1 MADLKPC
8 PFCGGT
14 NITILSKKKNI
25 WRNGF
30 GDFVAYRVYSARCNR
45 CNARGATAGGQCAPA
60 EKKVKIYGT
69 ETLVHSYKYYHDKA
83 AEAWNRREKSDEA
96 SECNR

>member
-60 EKKVKIYGT
+60 EKKVKIY
-69 ETLVHSYKYYHDKA
+69 
-83 AEAWNRREKSDEA
+83 
-96 SECNR
+96 